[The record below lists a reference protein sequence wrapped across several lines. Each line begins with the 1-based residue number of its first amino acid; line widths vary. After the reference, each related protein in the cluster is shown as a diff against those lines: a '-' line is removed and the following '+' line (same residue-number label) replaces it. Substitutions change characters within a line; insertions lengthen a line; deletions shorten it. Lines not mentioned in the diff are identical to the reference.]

1 MSCGNNM
8 SEEELIRE
16 TLSVALKVLFEL
28 WEKYL

>member
-8 SEEELIRE
+8 SEEELVRE
-16 TLSVALKVLFEL
+16 TLIVALKVLFEL